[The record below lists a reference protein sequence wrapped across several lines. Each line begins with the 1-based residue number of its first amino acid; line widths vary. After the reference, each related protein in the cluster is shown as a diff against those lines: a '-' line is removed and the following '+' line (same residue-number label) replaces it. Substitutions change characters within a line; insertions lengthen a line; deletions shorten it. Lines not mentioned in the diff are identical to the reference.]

1 MHANINQI
9 FHDIL
14 NAYGDL
20 KKTNFHFVMESYN
33 SLKYQSILHDI
44 YSLFKVIDNTD
55 LNYDVCISLQFE
67 HYNKPSFLYLS
78 LVSTYAFLY
87 YENKVINCIDTM
99 YHEFSDLIN
108 ILFSYGFIL
117 LNKNELLY
125 EFDIDTSPFNVENQK
140 ASVLA
145 LLFSLGLSISENI

>member
-1 MHANINQI
+1 MHVKINQI

-14 NAYGDL
+14 NAYGNL
-20 KKTNFHFVMESYN
+20 KKTNFHFVMDSYN

-99 YHEFSDLIN
+99 HHEFSDLIN

-140 ASVLA
+140 ALVLA
-145 LLFSLGLSISENI
+145 LLFSFGLSISENI

>member
-44 YSLFKVIDNTD
+44 YSLFKITDNTD
-55 LNYDVCISLQFE
+55 LND
-67 HYNKPSFLYLS
+67 
-78 LVSTYAFLY
+78 
-87 YENKVINCIDTM
+87 
-99 YHEFSDLIN
+99 DLDR
-108 ILFSYGFIL
+108 
-117 LNKNELLY
+117 K
-125 EFDIDTSPFNVENQK
+125 
-140 ASVLA
+140 SVV
-145 LLFSLGLSISENI
+145 

>member
-55 LNYDVCISLQFE
+55 LNYDFCISLQFE
-67 HYNKPSFLYLS
+67 YYNKPSFLYLS

>member
-1 MHANINQI
+1 MYVQFNKI
-9 FHDIL
+9 FHDLL

-20 KKTNFHFVMESYN
+20 EKPDFHFAMKSYR
-33 SLKYQSILHDI
+33 SLKYQSVLNDI
-44 YSLFKVIDNTD
+44 SSLFNITDHTD
-55 LNYDVCISLQFE
+55 LNYDVCISIQIE
-67 HYNKPSFLYLS
+67 HCKKTSFLYLS

-145 LLFSLGLSISENI
+145 LLFSFGLSISENI